1 MVFLFSK
8 TKSKEWDLRNSVR
21 MEVLLNIQCRHYNYP
36 PDYQRVSEFL
46 IAHHQAGNL
55 DGNWL
60 EPAWEYM
67 HGHPHLDSS
76 SLGSIG
82 VWEAEGEI
90 VAVAH
95 YESRLGEAFFEFH
108 AAYRHLRT
116 EMLDYAEANLA
127 GRSQKDGRKHLRAY
141 VNDNDPEFQT
151 LVKSRGYEKDPE
163 GTRPLY
169 RFHIPEPFLPIP
181 LAEGF
186 RLTSL
191 ADDCDWARVHRVLW
205 RGFDHGDDVPMND
218 EELESRRRSFDTRKA
233 RRDLKIAVAGP
244 DGEFASFCGMFYE
257 AEKRFAYVEP
267 VATDPR
273 YRRLGLGRAA
283 VLEGI
288 RRCAALGATTAYV
301 GSDRQ
306 FYRVVGFTKVYD
318 SECWVKYF
326 E

>member
-1 MVFLFSK
+1 
-8 TKSKEWDLRNSVR
+8 
-21 MEVLLNIQCRHYNYP
+21 MEVLLNIQCHHYDYP

-46 IAHHQAGNL
+46 IAHHQAGNP

-90 VAVAH
+90 VAVVH

-127 GRSQKDGRKHLRAY
+127 GRSQKDGRKHVRAY

-163 GTRPLY
+163 GTRALY
-169 RFHIPEPFLPIP
+169 RLDIPAPFPSIPIT
-181 LAEGF
+181 EGF
-186 RLTSL
+186 RLISL
-191 ADDCDWARVHRVLW
+191 ADDCDWAKVHRVLW
-205 RGFDHGDDVPMND
+205 RGFDNRDDIPMND
-218 EELESRRRSFDTRKA
+218 EELESRRRMFDTPKA
-233 RRDLKIAVAGP
+233 RRDLKIAVAAP

-267 VATDPR
+267 VATDPK

-288 RRCAALGATTAYV
+288 RRCAALGATAAYV
-301 GSDRQ
+301 GSDQQ
-306 FYRVVGFTKVYD
+306 FYKVVGFTKVYD

-326 E
+326 D